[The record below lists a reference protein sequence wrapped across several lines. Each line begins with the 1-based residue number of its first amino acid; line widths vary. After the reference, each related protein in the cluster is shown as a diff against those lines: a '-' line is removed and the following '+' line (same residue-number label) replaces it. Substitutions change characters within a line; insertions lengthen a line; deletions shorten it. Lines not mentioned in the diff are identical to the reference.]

1 MSYTTDSALSAA
13 HADVK
18 AEISRTDTKA
28 SLLLA
33 FDGAVLAGVWSVA
46 SSIHLPIVARI
57 VGAAGVAVLL
67 GAVTLMLRTVRPNLG
82 GARPVGF
89 PLWAT
94 LTAGEVLDVLA
105 VDDRAEHIA
114 TLSRIAVAKYG
125 RLRRSINWTLAGG
138 ALLVAAGVLAWVG
151 AS

>member
-1 MSYTTDSALSAA
+1 MTYTTDSALAAA

-18 AEISRTDTKA
+18 AEIARTDTKA

-33 FDGAVLAGVWSVA
+33 FDGALLAGVWSVA
-46 SSIHLPIVARI
+46 SGVHLPTAARI

-67 GAVTLMLRTVRPNLG
+67 GAVTLLLRTVRPNLG
-82 GARPVGF
+82 GSRPVGF

-105 VDDRAEHIA
+105 VDDRAKHIA
-114 TLSRIAVAKYG
+114 ALSRIAVAKYG
-125 RLRRSINWTLAGG
+125 RLRRSINWTLTGG
-138 ALLVAAGVLAWVG
+138 ALLVAAGVLAWGG
-151 AS
+151 AA

>member
-1 MSYTTDSALSAA
+1 MTYTTDSALAAA

-33 FDGAVLAGVWSVA
+33 FDGAVLAGVWSIA
-46 SSIHLPIVARI
+46 SSVHLSTAARI

-67 GAVTLMLRTVRPNLG
+67 GAVTLLLRTVRPNLG
-82 GARPVGF
+82 GSRPVGF

-125 RLRRSINWTLAGG
+125 RLRRSINWTMAGG
-138 ALLVAAGVLAWVG
+138 ALLVAAGALAWVG
-151 AS
+151 AA

>member
-1 MSYTTDSALSAA
+1 MSYSTDSALAAA
-13 HADVK
+13 HGDVK

-46 SSIHLPIVARI
+46 SSVHLSAAARI

-67 GAVTLMLRTVRPNLG
+67 GAVVLLLRTVRPNLG
-82 GARPVGF
+82 GSRPVGF

-125 RLRRSINWTLAGG
+125 RLRRSINWTLTGG
-138 ALLVAAGVLAWVG
+138 ALLVGAGVLAWVG
-151 AS
+151 AA